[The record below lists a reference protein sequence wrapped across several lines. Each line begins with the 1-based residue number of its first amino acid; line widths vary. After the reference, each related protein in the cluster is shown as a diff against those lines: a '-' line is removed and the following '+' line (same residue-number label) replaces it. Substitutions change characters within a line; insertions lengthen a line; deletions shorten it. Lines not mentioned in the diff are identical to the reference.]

1 MFNNVTY
8 NSPLV
13 PSILT
18 ELTMGDLSSDVA
30 VYGPQSFVLNHN
42 EVVEIR
48 LFNWDAG
55 KHPL

>member
-8 NSPLV
+8 NAPLV

-18 ELTMGDLSSDVA
+18 ELTMGSLSSDVA

-48 LFNWDAG
+48 LYNWDAG